1 MSVLR
6 RTDETRRVIIII
18 TTECLLAV
26 LNSWLIDIILSVLY
40 CGRSLAIGDDC
51 PSFLRRY
58 HLLLAFFDLLN
69 SMSNIILYCFAAR
82 RFRHELVRM
91 IKLWLETIR
100 KRCPCFLCCL
110 WNQTKVT
117 NQNCS
122 DKGYLG
128 HSETST
134 RRFPALK
141 RQTKSK
147 YDYIELHIVTTPDTI
162 D

>member
-1 MSVLR
+1 MSILR
-6 RTDETRRVIIII
+6 RTDETRHIIIII
-18 TTECLLAV
+18 TTECILAI
-26 LNSWLIDIILSVLY
+26 LNSWLIDIILSVQY

-51 PSFLRRY
+51 PFFLRRY

-82 RFRHELVRM
+82 RFRHELKRM
-91 IKLWLETIR
+91 IKFWLETIR
-100 KRCPCFLCCL
+100 KCCPCFSRCL
-110 WNQTKVT
+110 WNDSKLSDHHTD
-117 NQNCS
+117 

-128 HSETST
+128 HSETSS
-134 RRFPALK
+134 RRFPTFK

-147 YDYIELHIVTTPDTI
+147 CDYIELHIVTSPDII